1 MKVFHSSRRQKL
13 WKTGG
18 KSLASQ
24 LSFVTLLLPRII
36 CGTGERSGQPRS
48 YDYFLRYVKRL
59 EQSVEQ
65 RVAPCFQN
73 EYSDVV
79 WFRQPDLTGQC
90 LPIFMVCGV
99 CGSRR

>member
-36 CGTGERSGQPRS
+36 CGT
-48 YDYFLRYVKRL
+48 
-59 EQSVEQ
+59 
-65 RVAPCFQN
+65 
-73 EYSDVV
+73 
-79 WFRQPDLTGQC
+79 
-90 LPIFMVCGV
+90 
-99 CGSRR
+99 